1 MKESIFDI
9 AKAINRH
16 RELELTTETRNT
28 AVGRSK
34 TLYDGEE
41 KQFWL
46 IDGEGTVTSNNDWN
60 GNIVTTTAYQK
71 DKPYSKNG
79 FTVPKRSLL
88 ASILIQ
94 NTEGI
99 HTYKTPMGE
108 KKIEIFN
115 RAIYEPSISG
125 LAENILIRLAND
137 GQQYSYQVLDEI
149 LKLKK
154 SLEETEK
161 KVEDAQE
168 KNNQEEVAQLLEE
181 LDLKRKQFDEQ
192 LANAKN
198 FIRRHAELRY
208 QPILDPVQDKIK
220 SSNIFNGKLIIN
232 GGPGTGKT
240 TSLIQRIKF
249 LTSAS
254 IDEFVKLN
262 AVKKQILSDQK
273 KNWIFFTPNE
283 LLSLFLRNS
292 MIKEDLAAS
301 NETVKVW
308 QNHKSF
314 LIKEYK
320 LSNTTTQKPFRFY
333 NHDIEKTVLPST
345 AAKLMKFEKKFETFF
360 LSLQKQKLD
369 RVKDL
374 DTSKFVWKRLGE
386 EIKRDVNN
394 YSEGKMSGVMQLF
407 LNLEDKYAEQA
418 KILADEFNILT
429 KEAAGRIL
437 NLIKQNETRYTELT
451 ELLKNENVTEDED
464 EDEDD
469 EIERENFEENV
480 EDLKI
485 DVDLQLM
492 FIIRSLIRKN
502 ALKQFDSTVKFSAKN
517 KKYLEK
523 LKETGE
529 GITLEKI
536 GEIAF
541 FRKYFERLTKGI
553 IPNIYR
559 EISASYKKF
568 RRNELKSIS
577 KMWDLKIIEKLVTD
591 KNSRLHTDEQAFLL
605 FFINKLN
612 IQLAKNFRNIYIN
625 SNHPFIEAFRQNCKA
640 VIGIDEA
647 TDFRLIDLLCM
658 STFNHPDFDSVTL
671 SGDMMQKLTKDG
683 LNSWKDYLLFNKKT
697 EIHNLEISYRQS
709 QTLLSLAQDIYR
721 GVNKTDAVYRSFI
734 DKSEFEPLPLLFVS
748 PDQHEKIKWM
758 VDRILE
764 IHESYSFIPSIAVF
778 VPDEN
783 QLEKFANDMGSFDEL
798 SDVGIQV
805 KACRDGEVLGDKNT
819 IRIFSIDKI
828 KGLEFDTVFF
838 HNADEILK
846 AGVSTEMFY
855 KFMYVGLSRAS
866 FYLGMTLNE
875 KLPTEIEFIAENFS
889 TNQNWK

>member
-1 MKESIFDI
+1 MKETIMEI
-9 AKAINRH
+9 ANAINRH
-16 RELELTTETRNT
+16 RDLEIATETTNN

-41 KQFWL
+41 MQFWL
-46 IDGEGTVTSNNDWN
+46 IDDEGTVAASRDWN
-60 GNIVTTTAYQK
+60 GNIITNTAYQSGR
-71 DKPYSKNG
+71 PYTKNG

-94 NTEGI
+94 NIEGVHI
-99 HTYKTPMGE
+99 YRTPVGE
-108 KKIEIFN
+108 KQIEILN
-115 RAIYEPSISG
+115 RAVYEPSVLF

-137 GQQYSYQVLDEI
+137 GKQYSYQILNDI

-161 KVEDAQE
+161 KVAKAQE
-168 KNNQEEVAQLLEE
+168 KNNQEEVRKLLEE

-249 LTSAS
+249 LTSSS
-254 IDEFVKLN
+254 IEEFVKLN
-262 AVKKQILSDQK
+262 AVKKQILSDNN

-283 LLSLFLRNS
+283 LLLLFLKNS
-292 MIKEDLAAS
+292 MTKEDLAAT

-308 QNHKSF
+308 QDHKQF
-314 LIKEYK
+314 LIREYK

-333 NHDIEKTVLPST
+333 NGDTAKTILPAT
-345 AAKLMKFEKKFETFF
+345 AMKLMKFDKKFETFF
-360 LSLQKQKLD
+360 LSLQQQKMD
-369 RVKDL
+369 RITDL
-374 DTSKFVWKRLGE
+374 DISKFVWNRLGE
-386 EIKRDVNN
+386 EIKRDVAN
-394 YSEGKMSGVMQLF
+394 YDAGKISGLMQLF
-407 LNLEDKYAEQA
+407 LNLEDKYALQA
-418 KILADEFNILT
+418 KDLADEFNRLT
-429 KEAAGRIL
+429 KEAAARIL
-437 NLIKQNETRYTELT
+437 NIIKQNETRYTELT
-451 ELLKNENVTEDED
+451 ELLKTDNVTEDDD

-469 EIERENFEENV
+469 EIDMENFEENV
-480 EDLKI
+480 EDAKI

-492 FIIRSLIRKN
+492 NIIRSLIRRN
-502 ALKQFDSTVKFSAKN
+502 ALKQFDSSVKFSAKN

-523 LKETGE
+523 IKETGE
-529 GITLEKI
+529 GVSFEKI

-568 RRNELKSIS
+568 RRNELKIKSN
-577 KMWDLKIIEKLVTD
+577 MWDLNILEVLVTD
-591 KNSRLHTDEQAFLL
+591 RNSRLHTDEQAFILI
-605 FFINKLN
+605 FINKLN
-612 IQLAKNFRNIYIN
+612 IQLAKNFRNIYN
-625 SNHPFIEAFRQNCKA
+625 NANHPFIEAFRQNCKA

-647 TDFRLIDLLCM
+647 TDFRLADLVCM

-671 SGDMMQKLTKDG
+671 SGDMMQKITTDG
-683 LNSWKDYLLFNKKT
+683 LNSWKDYLSFYKKT

-709 QTLLSLAQDIYR
+709 QTLLSLAQSIYR
-721 GVNKTDAVYRSFI
+721 SVNNTEAMYRSFSGNS
-734 DKSEFEPLPLLFVS
+734 DLEPVPLLFIS
-748 PDQHEKIKWM
+748 EDEDQKIKWL

-764 IHESYSFIPSIAVF
+764 IHESYSFIPSVAIF

-783 QLEKFANDMGSFDEL
+783 QLEILAKKMGKYDQL
-798 SDVGIQV
+798 SDVGIKV
-805 KACRDGEVLGDKNT
+805 KACRDGEVLGNKDT
-819 IRIFSIDKI
+819 VRIFAIDKI
-828 KGLEFDTVFF
+828 KGLEFEAAFF
-838 HNADEILK
+838 HNADAILK
-846 AGVSTEMFY
+846 SDISLEMFY
-855 KFMYVGLSRAS
+855 KYMYVGLSRAS

-875 KLPTEIEFIAENFS
+875 NLPDELSFLMDHFHLNK
-889 TNQNWK
+889 NWQ